1 MRESVTSWRTHLRNI
16 ESAVCTSA
24 LIERMSRWLRTVA
37 GNTGSIPAD
46 LVLNSRSPVPDV
58 EALPFNQVAGGN
70 GWNKLTR
77 KSLLLQ
83 GKHYSNHTFQFQTF
97 LISDQS

>member
-1 MRESVTSWRTHLRNI
+1 MTSWWTHLRNI

-70 GWNKLTR
+70 GWNIPTK
-77 KSLLLQ
+77 KSLDFARQILFRS
-83 GKHYSNHTFQFQTF
+83 HVSVSNF
-97 LISDQS
+97 SDQ